1 MSIADINI
9 DTNTSGR
16 QFDQEDQPMFMVVGG
31 EVHDPR
37 GAEFV
42 DLSALDIRGV
52 FPTYEDAFNIW
63 RGAAQSTVDRAFIK
77 YMIIRLR

>member
-1 MSIADINI
+1 MMMAAAKTD
-9 DTNTSGR
+9 DR
-16 QFDQEDQPMFMVVGG
+16 EFDQEDQPMFMVMGG

-42 DLSALDIRGV
+42 DLSAMDIRGV
-52 FPTYEDAFNIW
+52 YPTYEDAFQVW
-63 RGAAQSTVDRAFIK
+63 RGAAQATVDRAFTK

>member
-1 MSIADINI
+1 MSALAQYMPDR
-9 DTNTSGR
+9 D
-16 QFDQEDQPMFMVVGG
+16 FDQENQPLFMVMGG

-42 DLSALDIRGV
+42 DLSAMDIRGV
-52 FPTYEDAFNIW
+52 YPTYEDAFQVW
-63 RGAAQSTVDRAFIK
+63 RGAAQATVDRAFTK